1 MNPDE
6 LAERLKNERHLL
18 VFLHDDCLEIHPSRI
33 SEAEIEALNFNLKQM
48 HKEGSVKT
56 GLDEILKN
64 NGIKD
69 A

>member
-1 MNPDE
+1 MKDTY
-6 LAERLKNERHLL
+6 LY
-18 VFLHDDCLEIHPSRI
+18 SYMM